1 MIRILLTT
9 SQWMVATICVSGI
22 MEGMR
27 DKSQQQRVATESSTV
42 LGFAALNIESS
53 LRCGGNAERRDQ
65 SCVFENLCYWPRYD
79 SFVFVHGEDSV
90 QSGMPRDRFSEAF
103 LDLSSVD
110 KHNNM
115 YFEFSDVSRHALA
128 GLNVVFQAGQHVLFK
143 RFHPD
148 NIMHVLHD
156 DILPLYHTLRRWGSC
171 RHTVTNNQPPREHE
185 LGGTCG
191 PRHSGDDTSQQVRS
205 VQSDGEHNTH
215 SSTDPSTSTSHGGK
229 QHVSPSRGHTS
240 QQHDKYSSGTCDRSP
255 GMPGIEA
262 CDRSPGM
269 ADEACDRSPGMSDEA
284 CDWPSV
290 VFVDTRDRGP
300 WFEWL
305 QMLSGK
311 GLLISMP
318 DINSRGADTLTC
330 FEHATIG
337 LDKTSTWYQYGFDSG
352 PQGAIPDSNAS
363 AAHIRQ
369 FVKFAYAS
377 YGIQQPGRVPES
389 FSSSIEH
396 RDTWHTCIL
405 ARKHTRLI
413 LNEQELVSWLTER
426 YSLPTDV
433 IYIEEKSPQE
443 LIAAMRCCHTLVG
456 MHGSALILAM
466 FLPPGAALLE
476 LFPFAIAAD
485 KFTPYKTMA
494 GLLGDYLVYDAWVNT
509 NERLTVTHAD
519 RGKEL
524 GGLSHLPASEQNQIK
539 RSSLVLPKPCC
550 DDPEWL
556 YRIYQDTTIDI
567 ASLSAAVDDLDEA
580 AEQLRRRLAKQGES
594 HTGTL
599 PMFLDR
605 PGDVSCQ
612 TRGDGIL
619 GQWKKPWNVD
629 YAMLRNAEHVASNS
643 EENAIWYE
651 VWIQGA
657 SRADYKAFMTQAVS
671 IQVQLAELH
680 NDSSYILWVRA
691 MSGLEATPGPF
702 ASAVFCLTA

>member
-255 GMPGIEA
+255 GMPG
-262 CDRSPGM
+262 
-269 ADEACDRSPGMSDEA
+269 DEA

-377 YGIQQPGRVPES
+377 YGIQQPG
-389 FSSSIEH
+389 
-396 RDTWHTCIL
+396 
-405 ARKHTRLI
+405 K
-413 LNEQELVSWLTER
+413 
-426 YSLPTDV
+426 
-433 IYIEEKSPQE
+433 
-443 LIAAMRCCHTLVG
+443 
-456 MHGSALILAM
+456 
-466 FLPPGAALLE
+466 
-476 LFPFAIAAD
+476 
-485 KFTPYKTMA
+485 
-494 GLLGDYLVYDAWVNT
+494 LG
-509 NERLTVTHAD
+509 
-519 RGKEL
+519 
-524 GGLSHLPASEQNQIK
+524 
-539 RSSLVLPKPCC
+539 
-550 DDPEWL
+550 
-556 YRIYQDTTIDI
+556 
-567 ASLSAAVDDLDEA
+567 
-580 AEQLRRRLAKQGES
+580 
-594 HTGTL
+594 
-599 PMFLDR
+599 
-605 PGDVSCQ
+605 
-612 TRGDGIL
+612 
-619 GQWKKPWNVD
+619 
-629 YAMLRNAEHVASNS
+629 
-643 EENAIWYE
+643 
-651 VWIQGA
+651 
-657 SRADYKAFMTQAVS
+657 
-671 IQVQLAELH
+671 
-680 NDSSYILWVRA
+680 
-691 MSGLEATPGPF
+691 
-702 ASAVFCLTA
+702 